1 METTTL
7 DLRNAE
13 SVGTDFLDAL
23 ARRDWAIVQS
33 LLDPRVSFRVLT
45 PRGLRE
51 ADDDAGAVAWLTR
64 WFGDAG
70 ELTTL
75 RAEVST
81 MQDRL
86 SVGYRFH
93 LHKDRWY
100 VIEQRGYVDV
110 TDGKITA
117 LTLVCSGFRGAE

>member
-64 WFGDAG
+64 WFGDAD

-75 RAEVST
+75 DSDVAM

-93 LHKDRWY
+93 LHKDRWC
-100 VIEQRGYVDV
+100 VIEQRGYFDV
-110 TDGKITA
+110 TDGKITD
-117 LTLVCSGFRGAE
+117 LTLICSGFRGAA